1 MTKNGSVFHLTTP
14 LRSGGH
20 LPLIGFGTWQLR
32 GGDARQAV
40 GWALEAG
47 YRHLDTATSYR
58 NQTEVGAALRESGV
72 SREEVFV
79 TTKLP
84 PDHVG
89 RERRTLEESLS
100 ELGLDHLDLWLIH
113 WPPGGN
119 AGVPTWREF
128 IAARKD
134 GLTKAIGV
142 SNYSLAQLDELAS
155 ATGEMPDV
163 NQIKWSPANFDR
175 AVLEGHRERGVVLE
189 GYSPFRSADL
199 NDTRL
204 TGIAG
209 AHGKTVAQVI
219 VRWHLQHN
227 IVVIPKSGRRER
239 IISNVDVGDFELSQ
253 EEMDAIDGI
262 AG

>member
-1 MTKNGSVFHLTTP
+1 MTNNGSVFHLTTP
-14 LRSGGH
+14 LRSGGR
-20 LPLIGFGTWQLR
+20 LPLVGFGTWQLR
-32 GGDARQAV
+32 GDDARQAV

-58 NQTEVGAALRESGV
+58 NQREVGAALRESGIP
-72 SREEVFV
+72 REEVFI

-113 WPPGGN
+113 WPPGGR
-119 AGVPTWREF
+119 AGVSTWQEF
-128 IAARKD
+128 IAARND

-142 SNYSLAQLDELAS
+142 SNYSTAQLDELAS

-163 NQIKWSPANFDR
+163 NQIKWSPATFDR
-175 AVLEGHRERGVVLE
+175 TILEGHRERGVVLE

-199 NDTRL
+199 DHPVL
-204 TGIAG
+204 AGIAE
-209 AHGKTVAQVI
+209 AHGKTVPQVI
-219 VRWHLQHN
+219 VRWHLQHG

-239 IISNVDVGDFELSQ
+239 IISNADVGDFELSQ

-262 AG
+262 SG